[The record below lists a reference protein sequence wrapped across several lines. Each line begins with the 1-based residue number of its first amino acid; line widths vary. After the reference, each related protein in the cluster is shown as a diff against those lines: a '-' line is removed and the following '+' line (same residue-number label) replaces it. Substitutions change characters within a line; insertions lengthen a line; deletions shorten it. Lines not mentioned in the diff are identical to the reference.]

1 MGLKT
6 KTHVTHVIDFGLAK
20 SYILN
25 NQHIPYRNGKGL
37 VGTARYAS
45 VNAHLGKE
53 LSRRDDLE
61 ALGNVLIYFL
71 KGCLPWQNLPGINSS
86 EKYKK
91 IKQVKC

>member
-1 MGLKT
+1 LGLKS

-20 SYILN
+20 SYIIDN
-25 NQHIPYRNGKGL
+25 KHICYKSGKGL

-45 VNAHLGKE
+45 MNAHLGKE

-71 KGCLPWQNLPGINSS
+71 KGSLPW
-86 EKYKK
+86 
-91 IKQVKC
+91 